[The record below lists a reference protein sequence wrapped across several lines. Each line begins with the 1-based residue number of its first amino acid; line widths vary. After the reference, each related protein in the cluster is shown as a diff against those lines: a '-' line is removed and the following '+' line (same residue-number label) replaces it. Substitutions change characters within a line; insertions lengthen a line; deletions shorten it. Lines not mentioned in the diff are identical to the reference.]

1 LASGK
6 TQRRKLRMG
15 MIGGGGDGF
24 IGPIH
29 RRAAALCGNIELVAG
44 AFSSDAERSRQCG
57 EELFLAP
64 ERVYAGFEE
73 MISCEASR
81 PESDRIDFISI
92 VTPNHLHYPAA
103 RLALES
109 GFDVLSD
116 KPATRTLEE
125 VRSLQTIVATTGRQ
139 FGLTHTYLGYP
150 LVSQARRMIA
160 NGEFGTI
167 RKIVVEYLQGWL
179 ARDEESSG
187 NKQASW
193 RTNPDL
199 SGASGCVA
207 DIGTHAHNLVEY
219 VTGQHITEVCA
230 ELTAFVD
237 GRKLDD
243 DGSALFRTSGGAK
256 GVLTAS
262 QICAG
267 AENGLRIAVYGTE
280 GGCEWRH
287 EDPNTLV
294 VRRLGKDVELFRAG
308 AGNPNLYPEIRAAF
322 ITPPGHPEGYI
333 EAFASLYRS
342 FADLLDSSLAEQ
354 KKPQSIPPCPG
365 IEDGVRGLEFVTA
378 MIASSDNGGMWTQLG
393 TNRSGDLGVVSDA
406 MKITMHAQ
414 KMEKA

>member
-1 LASGK
+1 
-6 TQRRKLRMG
+6 MG
-15 MIGGGGDGF
+15 MIGGGGEGF

-57 EELFLAP
+57 EDLFLP
-64 ERVYAGFEE
+64 PGRVYPTLEE

-81 PESDRIDFISI
+81 PESERMDFVSI
-92 VTPNHLHYPAA
+92 VTPNHLHYRAA

-116 KPATRTLEE
+116 KPVTRTLEE
-125 VRSLQTIVATTGRQ
+125 ALSLQAIVAKTGRQ
-139 FGLTHTYLGYP
+139 FGLTQTYLGYP
-150 LVSQARRMIA
+150 LVSQARQMIA

-179 ARDEESSG
+179 AVDEESKG

-193 RTNPDL
+193 RTDPKL
-199 SGASGCVA
+199 SGASGCIA

-219 VTGQHITEVCA
+219 MTGQEITEVCSD
-230 ELTAFVD
+230 LTSFVS
-237 GRKLDD
+237 GRQLDD

-287 EDPNTLV
+287 EDPNTLT
-294 VRRLGKDVELFRAG
+294 VRRPGRLVELYRAG
-308 AGNPNLYPEIRAAF
+308 AEVPNLYPEIRAAF
-322 ITPPGHPEGYI
+322 ITPSGHSEGFI
-333 EAFASLYRS
+333 EAFASLYNS
-342 FADLLDSSLAEQ
+342 FAELLGTSILGQEERR
-354 KKPQSIPPCPG
+354 SIPPCPG
-365 IEDGVRGLEFVTA
+365 IDDGVRGMEFVTA
-378 MIASSDNGGMWTQLG
+378 MVASSNNGGLWTTLG
-393 TNRSGDLGVVSDA
+393 INESGDLGAISGAKNVSTHPQGLETA
-406 MKITMHAQ
+406 
-414 KMEKA
+414 